1 MVEDG
6 ARYWR
11 RNLLI
16 VWISQFLS
24 LMGFSF
30 SLPFSPFYIRDVLGV
45 SADAQVKMYAALAT
59 ACASLSLA
67 VMSPLWGILADRYGR
82 KPMLLRANFAGA
94 IIVALMGMAP
104 NISIFIALRMLQGLF
119 TGTMSAAMTLMACC
133 APRNRQ
139 GLTLGA
145 LSAAVYSGDMTGQ
158 FIGGLLVE
166 WYGFRQAFLYSGIAI
181 GLSGLLVLLLVR
193 EDFQRPPPVI
203 KTVATARNWHFNLS
217 IVLSCLPLYI
227 LLMMSAFARSV
238 DGSQFAL
245 FVEFLNGGITEAGAA
260 RWTGRAAAAGC
271 IGAMLSGLLIGQLLD
286 RFRPARVARTAAL
299 GAMLAMALIAVVP
312 VHMLGMDRIALN
324 IGAFGLYVHDQAAPA
339 VLALVPLRFMMIFFS
354 AGLEP
359 VMNVWLSKITPAS
372 QKGIVFGFAVTS
384 RSIGWIFGPLAGGT
398 ISMLWGVEAIYV
410 VGPFFFLAL
419 VPMIGWVLR
428 QIRSRLES

>member
-6 ARYWR
+6 ASYWR

-30 SLPFSPFYIRDVLGV
+30 SLPFSPFFIRDALGV
-45 SADAQVKMYAALAT
+45 SADSQVKMYAALAT
-59 ACASLSLA
+59 ASSALALA

-94 IIVALMGMAP
+94 IIVALMGLSP
-104 NISIFIALRMLQGLF
+104 NITAFIALRMLQGLF

-166 WYGFRQAFLYSGIAI
+166 WYGFRQAFLYSGMAI
-181 GLSGLLVLLLVR
+181 GMSGLLVLLLVR
-193 EDFQRPPPVI
+193 EDFQRPAPVI
-203 KTVATARNWHFNLS
+203 KTAETARNWHFKLG

-245 FVEFLNGGITEAGAA
+245 FVEFLNGGVNEAGAA

-271 IGAMLSGLLIGQLLD
+271 IGAMLSGLLIGRLLD
-286 RFRPARVARTAAL
+286 YFRPSRVARTAAL

-312 VHMLGMDRIALN
+312 VHMLGMERVALD
-324 IGAFGLYVHDQAAPA
+324 IGAFGLYFHDQAAPA

-372 QKGIVFGFAVTS
+372 QKGIVFGFAVTW

-428 QIRSRLES
+428 KIRSRLES

>member
-1 MVEDG
+1 MAEDG
-6 ARYWR
+6 ASYWR
-11 RNLLI
+11 QNLLI
-16 VWISQFLS
+16 IWISQFLT

-45 SADAQVKMYAALAT
+45 SSDAQIKMYAALAT

-82 KPMLLRANFAGA
+82 KPMLLRANFAGS

-104 NISIFIALRMLQGLF
+104 NVSTFITLRMLQGLF
-119 TGTMSAAMTLMACC
+119 TGTTTAAMTLIACGT
-133 APRNRQ
+133 PRNRQ
-139 GLTLGA
+139 GLALGA

-166 WYGFRQAFLYSGIAI
+166 WCGYRQAFFYSGLAI
-181 GLSGLLVLLLVR
+181 GFSGLLVLLLVR
-193 EDFQRPPPVI
+193 ETFQRPQPVV
-203 KTVATARNWHFNLS
+203 KTSKGARDWDSTLS
-217 IVLSCLPLYI
+217 LLQSCLPLYA
-227 LLMMSAFARSV
+227 LLLLSAFARSI

-245 FVEFLNGGITEAGAA
+245 FVEFLNGGPTVAGAA

-271 IGAMLSGLLIGQLLD
+271 LGAMLAGLLIGRLLD
-286 RFRPARVARTAAL
+286 RFRPSRVARSAAL
-299 GAMLAMALIAVVP
+299 GATLAMFSIAIIP
-312 VHMLGMDRIALN
+312 VHMRGMERVALD
-324 IGAFGLYVHDQAAPA
+324 IGAFGLHFRDMAAPA
-339 VLALVPLRFMMIFFS
+339 VLALIPLRFLMIFCS

-372 QKGIVFGFAVTS
+372 QKGIVFGFAVTA
-384 RSIGWIFGPLAGGT
+384 RSGGWIFGPLAGGT
-398 ISMLWGVEAIYV
+398 ISVLWGVKAIYII
-410 VGPFFFLAL
+410 GPFFFLAL

-428 QIRSRLES
+428 KIGSRLES

>member
-1 MVEDG
+1 MAEDG
-6 ARYWR
+6 ASYWR

-30 SLPFSPFYIRDVLGV
+30 SLPFSPFYIRDALGV
-45 SADAQVKMYAALAT
+45 TADSQVKMYAALAT
-59 ACASLSLA
+59 ASSALALA

-104 NISIFIALRMLQGLF
+104 TITAFIALRMLQGLF

-166 WYGFRQAFLYSGIAI
+166 WYGFRQAFLYSGMAI
-181 GLSGLLVLLLVR
+181 GISGILVLLLVR

-203 KTVATARNWHFNLS
+203 KTPETARNWRFKLG
-217 IVLSCLPLYI
+217 IVLSCLPLYL
-227 LLMMSAFARSV
+227 LLMMSAFARSM

-245 FVEFLNGGITEAGAA
+245 FVEFLNGGVNAAGAA

-271 IGAMLSGLLIGQLLD
+271 IGAMLSGLLIGRLLD
-286 RFRPARVARTAAL
+286 YFRPSRVARTAAL
-299 GAMLAMALIAVVP
+299 GAALAMALIAIVP
-312 VHMLGMDRIALN
+312 VSMLGMDRVALD
-324 IGAFGLYVHDQAAPA
+324 IGAFGLYLHDHAAPA

-372 QKGIVFGFAVTS
+372 QKGIVFGFAVTW

-398 ISMLWGVEAIYV
+398 ISMLWGVEAIYI
-410 VGPFFFLAL
+410 VGPFFFVAL